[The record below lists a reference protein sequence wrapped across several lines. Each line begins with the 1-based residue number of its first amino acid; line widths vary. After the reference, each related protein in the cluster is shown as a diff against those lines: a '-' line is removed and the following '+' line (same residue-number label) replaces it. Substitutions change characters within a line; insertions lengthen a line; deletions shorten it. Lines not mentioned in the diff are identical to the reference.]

1 MESAQGVSGSS
12 VVEDGTSQLEAV
24 SSLEGGRNSGRA
36 ASVESA
42 GSAGLE
48 EPAVPS
54 GDEAEVGSISPRQ
67 KMRMVSQ
74 FV

>member
-1 MESAQGVSGSS
+1 MESAEGVSESS
-12 VVEDGTSQLEAV
+12 VVETGVSSIEAV
-24 SSLEGGRNSGRA
+24 PSLEGGRTTGRA

-48 EPAVPS
+48 EPAVPN
-54 GDEAEVGSISPRQ
+54 GEEAEVGSISPRR